1 MDIDGNVAL
10 VTGGAS
16 GLGEATTRHLHRLG
30 AHVVVFDRDEAR
42 AKSLVADLG
51 DRADHV
57 AGDATDEGDTRDAV
71 DTAAGLGELRIVCAI
86 AGGGAQGQRTV
97 ARDGTPHD
105 LQLFV
110 DTMHLNMLSTFN
122 TLRFSAAA
130 MDGLEPA
137 NADGERGVI
146 VLTGSLAGYEGQ
158 IGTLAYG
165 AAKAGVI
172 GMTLIAARDLAA
184 MGVRVNCI
192 APGTMNTPAW
202 DAASPDVKAALE
214 AKVPFP
220 RRLGHPEEFASLAA
234 HLVTNGYI
242 NGHVVRLDGGIRFDP
257 R

>member
-16 GLGEATTRHLHRLG
+16 GLGEATTRHLHELG

-42 AKSLVADLG
+42 AKSLVGQLG
-51 DRADHV
+51 HRADYV
-57 AGDATDEGDTRDAV
+57 AGDATDEGDTGHAV
-71 DTAAGLGELRIVCAI
+71 DTAEGLGELRIVCAI
-86 AGGGAQGQRTV
+86 AGGGAHGQRTV

-110 DTMHLNMLSTFN
+110 DTVNLNMLSTFN
-122 TLRFSAAA
+122 TLRLAAAA
-130 MDGLEPA
+130 MNRLEPA
-137 NADGERGVI
+137 NDDGERGVI

-172 GMTLIAARDLAA
+172 GMTIIAARDLSA

-192 APGTMNTPAW
+192 APGTMNTRAW

-220 RRLGHPEEFASLAA
+220 KRLGHPEEFASLAA

>member
-1 MDIDGNVAL
+1 
-10 VTGGAS
+10 
-16 GLGEATTRHLHRLG
+16 
-30 AHVVVFDRDEAR
+30 
-42 AKSLVADLG
+42 
-51 DRADHV
+51 
-57 AGDATDEGDTRDAV
+57 
-71 DTAAGLGELRIVCAI
+71 
-86 AGGGAQGQRTV
+86 
-97 ARDGTPHD
+97 
-105 LQLFV
+105 
-110 DTMHLNMLSTFN
+110 MLSTFN
-122 TLRFSAAA
+122 TLRLSATA
-130 MDGLEPA
+130 MNRLEPV
-137 NADGERGVI
+137 NDDGERGAI

-192 APGTMNTPAW
+192 APGTMNTSAW

-220 RRLGHPEEFASLAA
+220 KRLGHPEEFASLAA